1 MSLSL
6 ESSQL
11 RIGTLSSVILDPLYL
26 SGHELR
32 FVVDATPAKNDFI
45 RELKAALLTWG
56 RLAKEAKNFRL
67 KNEDEAWELALTV
80 RRHLQEEELEEFSV
94 FELRELYPTQSLLN
108 LADAFPELFGRP
120 LVQTEFFSAHIC
132 EVI

>member
-6 ESSQL
+6 ERTQC
-11 RIGTLSSVILDPLYL
+11 RVGAMTAVMLDPLYL

-32 FVVDATPAKNDFI
+32 FVVDAKPTKNDFI
-45 RELKAALLTWG
+45 RELKAALLTWS

-67 KNEDEAWELALTV
+67 KDEEEAWELALAV
-80 RRHLQEEELEEFSV
+80 KRHLNEKELEEFSV
-94 FELRELYPTQSLLN
+94 FELQEVYPTQSLLS
-108 LADAFPELFGRP
+108 LADSFPDLFGKP
-120 LVQTEFFSAHIC
+120 LLETEFFSAHLC